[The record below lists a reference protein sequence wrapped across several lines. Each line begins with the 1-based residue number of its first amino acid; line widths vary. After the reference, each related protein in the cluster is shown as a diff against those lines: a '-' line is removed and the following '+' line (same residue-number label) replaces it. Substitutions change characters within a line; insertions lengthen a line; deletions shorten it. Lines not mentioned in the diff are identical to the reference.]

1 MKSYTVSAWSDVAA
15 ANASSLRLML
25 ILYVALFGMLTWYGA
40 LRLSMGQIVKHLLTA
55 MMVFTLATS
64 WGPFAT
70 LFYDVFTQTPDALSG
85 ALAGGGNS
93 ASDALG
99 RVFDQGIEAALVVWQ
114 QAGPTDLTLALIG
127 ATVFIGTVLMTGAAL
142 VLIILAK
149 LAMAVLLALGPLFI
163 MLYLFRA
170 NAWVLRRLGP
180 SARQLLAADRADL
193 RRAGV

>member
-85 ALAGGGNS
+85 ALCR
-93 ASDALG
+93 G
-99 RVFDQGIEAALVVWQ
+99 R
-114 QAGPTDLTLALIG
+114 
-127 ATVFIGTVLMTGAAL
+127 
-142 VLIILAK
+142 
-149 LAMAVLLALGPLFI
+149 
-163 MLYLFRA
+163 
-170 NAWVLRRLGP
+170 
-180 SARQLLAADRADL
+180 
-193 RRAGV
+193 